1 MWNKKI
7 KEDINKYFSSS
18 TKEELERDWIKLKQE
33 TSHIDSPSVDEFIKD
48 NNNKNE

>member
-1 MWNKKI
+1 MKKNKI
-7 KEDINKYFSSS
+7 KEEINKYFSSS

-33 TSHIDSPSVDEFIKD
+33 TSHIDSPSVDEFIRS